1 MKRLVRVLD
10 GLTAGVGSSS
20 SPKDSDVVESL
31 TPEHFNVCKVVRHGF
46 PFEPTAMAYDPV
58 QNILAV
64 GSKNGSMR
72 IFGRPGVDCH
82 VRHDSDTA
90 VLQLMFLVN
99 EGALVSVCAD
109 DSLHLWNL
117 RQKRPAI
124 LHSLKFNRERI
135 TYCDL
140 PFQSKWLYI
149 GTERGNV
156 HVVNIESFSLSG
168 YVINW
173 NKAIE
178 LSRKTHPGPVV
189 HLSDNPVDGNK
200 LLIGFETGAV
210 VLWDLKTRVA
220 EYRYNCSQPVRSIAW
235 HYEGKQFVCSHMD
248 GTLTI
253 WNVKNCNKPA
263 NIISPHAK
271 VPAKGLKP
279 EPCAPVPKVEWASV
293 KSGDPYILFSGGL
306 TYEKATQTPSITIMQ
321 GKTTTVLEMEH
332 SVVDFLTL
340 CENPWP
346 SNPQEP
352 YAVVVLLESDLVVV
366 DLLSPG
372 YPCFENP
379 YPMDLHESP
388 ITCVQYYADCPSDLI
403 PALYSTGA
411 NGLNRKKTA
420 YSKRN
425 WPVKGGEWGSGGSSD
440 QEIIITGHADGSI
453 KFWDASQVMLQVLY
467 KLKTAKVFEKAK
479 QAKTLDGDDDPFA
492 IQLVKLCSESRMLCV
507 AGASGHLLL
516 YRFSKMEASTELPTL
531 EISIVY
537 EAEEPETPETEMP
550 PMPIQPAPL
559 KRNTSTVSASS
570 VASATLPST
579 PIQQTSTTP
588 APSPINHPHH
598 HHQHQ
603 HQQQHQQHQHH
614 SHQTGGEGLRDN
626 VPNLRVKGGAHK
638 RGMGFQPSLCVQL
651 LWVDGEPPPTITCVE
666 ISSAYGLLAFGTTNG
681 LAIVDYLQRTCLL
694 NMGTPDLYGSA
705 DPYQR
710 TPRSPKKN
718 KSQPQGLGDIVEQY
732 MSDQERCRSPVG
744 SSMAGES
751 NGVCISPT
759 GNSAMR
765 GGGGGGGGGVKP
777 RNNHD
782 PSQLRR
788 TPKVNGVSHPEHPA
802 DPHQTS
808 PCPSTPP
815 QPPKQPPPRPP
826 PPRPPPPNTSPSTTT
841 SETAHKPVSA
851 TNSFSSTTTRSSS
864 SNSLSSNPAL
874 SQTNQSSG
882 DPPPQSDACH
892 KKSSVPRFRLL
903 VESVVASISGK
914 HRSEGSFTRSRSSSM
929 SSLEK
934 ETREGVQ
941 NLVFSES
948 YTRKE
953 ESVTCPCLWV
963 GTTLGSVLGIVVN
976 LPPPGEQRLSQPVIV
991 TPSGTVFR
999 LKGCTLHIAFLDCNG
1014 LQVPPA
1020 CDVWRDPNKETR
1032 EGRDKKPLLQRSR
1045 MSPSS
1050 STEIADRQFVV
1061 ICSEK
1066 EAKVISLP
1074 SQTCVYRT
1082 KISESS
1088 YVVRSDVISMQNSV
1102 CLACYVANGHI
1113 MTYSLPSFR
1122 LLLDKEYLPLT
1133 DLRIGRTFQF
1143 SSHGKGLY
1151 QCSPTEIQRF
1161 TICSEASENLHDML
1175 GDLFLPV
1182 NTPEAPSKGFF
1193 KGLFGG
1199 GGGALDREELFGE
1212 TAGKP
1217 SKSVARH
1224 IPGTGGLEGV
1234 KAQAGGAMGE
1244 VAKARIAL
1252 YERGQKLSELE
1263 EKTAQMM
1270 ANAENFQQ
1278 AANQIMQKY
1287 KDKKWYQF

>member
-788 TPKVNGVSHPEHPA
+788 N
-802 DPHQTS
+802 
-808 PCPSTPP
+808 
-815 QPPKQPPPRPP
+815 
-826 PPRPPPPNTSPSTTT
+826 
-841 SETAHKPVSA
+841 
-851 TNSFSSTTTRSSS
+851 
-864 SNSLSSNPAL
+864 
-874 SQTNQSSG
+874 
-882 DPPPQSDACH
+882 
-892 KKSSVPRFRLL
+892 
-903 VESVVASISGK
+903 
-914 HRSEGSFTRSRSSSM
+914 RSEGSFTRSRSSSM

>member
-293 KSGDPYILFSGGL
+293 KSGFGLFQWSDPYILFSGGL

-788 TPKVNGVSHPEHPA
+788 N
-802 DPHQTS
+802 
-808 PCPSTPP
+808 
-815 QPPKQPPPRPP
+815 
-826 PPRPPPPNTSPSTTT
+826 
-841 SETAHKPVSA
+841 
-851 TNSFSSTTTRSSS
+851 
-864 SNSLSSNPAL
+864 
-874 SQTNQSSG
+874 
-882 DPPPQSDACH
+882 
-892 KKSSVPRFRLL
+892 
-903 VESVVASISGK
+903 
-914 HRSEGSFTRSRSSSM
+914 RSEGSFTRSRSSSM

>member
-1 MKRLVRVLD
+1 
-10 GLTAGVGSSS
+10 
-20 SPKDSDVVESL
+20 
-31 TPEHFNVCKVVRHGF
+31 
-46 PFEPTAMAYDPV
+46 
-58 QNILAV
+58 
-64 GSKNGSMR
+64 
-72 IFGRPGVDCH
+72 
-82 VRHDSDTA
+82 
-90 VLQLMFLVN
+90 MFLVN

-200 LLIGFETGAV
+200 LLI
-210 VLWDLKTRVA
+210 
-220 EYRYNCSQPVRSIAW
+220 
-235 HYEGKQFVCSHMD
+235 
-248 GTLTI
+248 
-253 WNVKNCNKPA
+253 
-263 NIISPHAK
+263 AK
-271 VPAKGLKP
+271 VPAKKKKP
-279 EPCAPVPKVEWASV
+279 ETRK
-293 KSGDPYILFSGGL
+293 DPYILFSGGL

-603 HQQQHQQHQHH
+603 HQQQHQHH

-765 GGGGGGGGGVKP
+765 GGGGGSGGVKP

-815 QPPKQPPPRPP
+815 QPRKQPPPRPP
-826 PPRPPPPNTSPSTTT
+826 PPRPPPPNTSPSTTTT

-941 NLVFSES
+941 NLIFSES